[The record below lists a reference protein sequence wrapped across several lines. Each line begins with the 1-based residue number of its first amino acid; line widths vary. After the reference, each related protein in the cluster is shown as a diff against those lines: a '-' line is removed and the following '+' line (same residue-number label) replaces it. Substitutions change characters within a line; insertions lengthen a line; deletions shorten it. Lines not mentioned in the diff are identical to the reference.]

1 LDYCRYF
8 TRVKGGLKLRR
19 MKLNALLMCREHES
33 LRMLVAALEE
43 LEIDD
48 EVCVSEPEAME
59 LMALGYYSA
68 LVVDFDLPG
77 AAQLAHMARLA
88 PAQRRPVVFAMINE
102 RTDVGSTF
110 QAGANFVLYKPLVR
124 GQVLRSLRAGR
135 AFMRPD
141 RRRSGR
147 QKTEALVYLR
157 FGDVCPV
164 PALVL
169 EVSEDGLS
177 VQASEPLPAAEL
189 PLRFILPG
197 SNSMIEGSG
206 EVTWADDSGRA
217 GIFFSDLKP
226 AARRQLK
233 TWLSRRN
240 RKKPSGTRMAASGT
254 KAHPGATPA
263 H

>member
-1 LDYCRYF
+1 
-8 TRVKGGLKLRR
+8 

-33 LRMLVAALEE
+33 LRMLMGALEE
-43 LEIDD
+43 LEID
-48 EVCVSEPEAME
+48 EQVCVSEPEAME
-59 LMALGYYSA
+59 LLALGHYSA
-68 LVVDFDLPG
+68 LVVDFDLQG
-77 AAQLAHMARLA
+77 AAQVARMARLA
-88 PAQRRPVVFAMINE
+88 PTQRRPVVFAMINAL
-102 RTDVGSTF
+102 TDVGSTF

-124 GQVLRSLRAGR
+124 DQVVRSLRAGR
-135 AFMRPD
+135 AFMLPD
-141 RRRSGR
+141 RRRSSR
-147 QKTEALVYLR
+147 QKAESLVYLR

-197 SNSMIEGSG
+197 TTHMIEGSG

-217 GIFFSDLKP
+217 GIFFSDLTP

-233 TWLSRRN
+233 AWLSKRD
-240 RKKPSGTRMAASGT
+240 KKKVPRPRVPERSTRGRSA
-254 KAHPGATPA
+254 ATPA
-263 H
+263 PCGIYQAR

>member
-1 LDYCRYF
+1 
-8 TRVKGGLKLRR
+8 

-33 LRMLVAALEE
+33 LRMLVGALEQ
-43 LEIDD
+43 LEIDE

-59 LMALGYYSA
+59 LLALGHYSA

-77 AAQLAHMARLA
+77 AAQVAHMARLA
-88 PAQRRPVVFAMINE
+88 PVQRRPVVFALIDAL
-102 RTDVGSTF
+102 TDVGSTF
-110 QAGANFVLYKPLVR
+110 QAGANFVLYKPLAR
-124 GQVLRSLRAGR
+124 DQVLRSLRAGR
-135 AFMRPD
+135 AFMLPD
-141 RRRSGR
+141 RRRSVR
-147 QKTEALVYLR
+147 EKAEALVYLR

-177 VQASEPLPAAEL
+177 VQASEPLPAAEV

-197 SNSMIEGSG
+197 TAHLIEGSG

-217 GIFFSDLKP
+217 GIFFSELTP

-233 TWLSRRN
+233 GWLSKRDK
-240 RKKPSGTRMAASGT
+240 RKVPRTRVMARSAKGRP
-254 KAHPGATPA
+254 AATPA